1 MLLAFI
7 ISLLLTLLIMPFFIR
22 FMRQKQFGQVTRE
35 EGPAWHQAKSG
46 TPTMGG
52 VVFIFAICLS
62 LLLTMLFN
70 QKSLADLWV
79 IMLALVFFAGIGYLD
94 DFLKIFKQQNEGL
107 SSKQKFFL
115 QLLGSALMLILFNV
129 FDLQVHLPLPFI
141 GELQQPLILL
151 VFLLIWM
158 TGFSNAFNLTDGL
171 DGLSSG
177 CGIISFLTF
186 AVLAWQGGQFAI
198 TIACLAIVGGLI
210 GFIAF
215 NVKPAKIFM
224 GDAGSLA
231 LGAVLAVIS
240 VLLNNPWSLLL
251 VGLIYIIET
260 LSVMIQVTS
269 YKLTKRRVF
278 LMSPIHHHFEM
289 KGWSE
294 WKVDIVFW
302 IVQLLASLLALLVF

>member
-70 QKSLADLWV
+70 QKSLAYLWV

-107 SSKQKFFL
+107 SSKQKFLL
-115 QLLGSALMLILFNV
+115 QLLGSALMLVLFNV

-186 AVLAWQGGQFAI
+186 AVLAWREGQVAI

-302 IVQLLASLLALLVF
+302 TVQLLASLLALLVF